1 MDDFALYELT
11 VDEAR
16 ATGLGHWLNSH
27 SRCFGDKGEVGD
39 ITEGWCFSPEPRR
52 TDIWLITV

>member
-1 MDDFALYELT
+1 MNDFALYELT

-39 ITEGWCFSPEPRR
+39 ITEG
-52 TDIWLITV
+52 